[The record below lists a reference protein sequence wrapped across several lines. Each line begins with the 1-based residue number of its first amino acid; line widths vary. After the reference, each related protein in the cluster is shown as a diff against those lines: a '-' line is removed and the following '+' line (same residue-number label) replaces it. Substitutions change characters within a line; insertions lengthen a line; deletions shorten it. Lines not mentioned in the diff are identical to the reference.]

1 MKDKTMAEITAA
13 LVKDLREKT
22 GAGMMDCKNALN
34 ETKGDI
40 EAAVDWL
47 RKKGLSKAAKK
58 SDRIAAEGLI
68 GMTAAGTKGTVVE
81 VNSET
86 DFVAKNDTFQGLVK
100 NITTVAA
107 KAGTDVAVISAA
119 SYPTGGTVAEA
130 IANAIATVGEN
141 MTLRRAASLSVGSG
155 VVATYMH
162 NATTEGLGRI
172 GVLVGIEST
181 GKADELLTFGRQ
193 VGMHVA
199 AMNPV
204 ALDGSSVDP
213 AIMEREKAILME
225 KNAGKPAHVLEKIVE
240 SGLKSYFKE
249 VTLLDQPFALDG
261 SKTVGQAAKEMEG
274 KAGAPVKIT
283 GFVRY
288 ALGEGIEKK
297 VDDFAAEVAAA
308 AKG

>member
-1 MKDKTMAEITAA
+1 MADITAA
-13 LVKDLREKT
+13 LVKELREKT
-22 GAGMMDCKNALN
+22 GAGMMDCKNALT
-34 ETKGDI
+34 EVGGDI
-40 EAAVDWL
+40 EAGVDWL

-68 GMTAAGTKGTVVE
+68 GLTAAGTKGTVVE

-100 NITTVAA
+100 AITAVAA
-107 KAGTDVAVISAA
+107 KIGTDVETIKASAF
-119 SYPTGGTVAEA
+119 PTGGTVADA
-130 IANAIATVGEN
+130 LANAIATVGEN
-141 MTLRRAASLSVGSG
+141 MTLRRATSLSVGSG
-155 VVATYMH
+155 VVASYMH
-162 NATTEGLGRI
+162 TSISEGLGRI
-172 GVLVGIEST
+172 GVLVALEST
-181 GKADELLTFGRQ
+181 GNAEALNAFGRQ
-193 VGMHVA
+193 VAMHIA
-199 AMNPV
+199 ATNPV

-213 AIMEREKAILME
+213 GVLEREKAILRD
-225 KNAGKPAHVLEKIVE
+225 KNAGKPDHVMDKIIE

-249 VTLLDQPFALDG
+249 VTLLDQSFVIDP
-261 SKTVGQAAKEMEG
+261 SKTVAQAAKEMEG

-308 AKG
+308 VAG

>member
-1 MKDKTMAEITAA
+1 MAEITAA
-13 LVKDLREKT
+13 LVKELREKT
-22 GAGMMDCKNALN
+22 GAGMMDCKGALN
-34 ETKGDI
+34 ETGGDI

-68 GMTAAGTKGTVVE
+68 GLVSDGAKGTVVE

-100 NITTVAA
+100 AITAVAHA
-107 KAGTDVAVISAA
+107 AGSDVEAIRAA
-119 SYPTGGTVAEA
+119 AYPGGGTVADA

-141 MTLRRAASLSVGSG
+141 MTLRRAASLTVGQG
-155 VVATYMH
+155 AVASYMH
-162 NATTEGLGRI
+162 TQISDGLGRI
-172 GVLVGIEST
+172 GVLVALESA
-181 GKADELLTFGRQ
+181 GKRDELLAFGRQ

-213 AIMEREKAILME
+213 AILEREKAILME
-225 KNAGKPAHVLEKIVE
+225 KNAGKPQHVMEKIVE

-249 VTLLDQPFALDG
+249 VTLLEQPFALDS
-261 SKTVGQAAKEMEG
+261 SKTVGQAAKEMES
-274 KAGAPVKIT
+274 KAGAPVKIA

-297 VDDFAAEVAAA
+297 ADDFAAEVAAA

>member
-1 MKDKTMAEITAA
+1 MAEITAA
-13 LVKDLREKT
+13 LVKELRDKT
-22 GAGMMDCKNALN
+22 GAGMMDCKAALN
-34 ETKGDI
+34 EVGGDI
-40 EAAVDWL
+40 EAGIDWL

-58 SDRIAAEGLI
+58 SDRVAAEGLI
-68 GMTAAGTKGTVVE
+68 GITTSGTKGTVVE

-100 NITTVAA
+100 AVTGVSHSV
-107 KAGTDVAVISAA
+107 GTDVEAIKAA
-119 SYPTGGTVAEA
+119 AYPTGGTVADA

-155 VVATYMH
+155 VIASYIHTQT
-162 NATTEGLGRI
+162 AEGLGRI
-172 GVLVGIEST
+172 GVIVAVEST
-181 GKADELLTFGRQ
+181 GNADVLNAFGRQ
-193 VGMHVA
+193 VGMHIA

-204 ALDGSSVDP
+204 ALDGSTVDP
-213 AIMEREKAILME
+213 AIIAREKAILME
-225 KNAGKPAHVLEKIVE
+225 KNAGKPANVMEKIVE

-249 VTLLDQPFALDG
+249 VTLLDQPFVVDG
-261 SKTVGQAAKEMEG
+261 AKTVGQAAKELEG
-274 KAGAPVKIT
+274 KAGAPVKIA

-308 AKG
+308 VKG

>member
-1 MKDKTMAEITAA
+1 MADITAA
-13 LVKDLREKT
+13 LVKELREKT
-22 GAGMMDCKNALN
+22 GAGMMDCKNALT
-34 ETKGDI
+34 EVGGDI
-40 EAAVDWL
+40 EAGVDWL

-68 GMTAAGTKGTVVE
+68 GLTAAGTKGTVVE

-100 NITTVAA
+100 AITAVAA
-107 KAGTDVAVISAA
+107 KVGTDVEAIKASA
-119 SYPTGGTVAEA
+119 YPTGGTVADA

-155 VVATYMH
+155 VVANYMH
-162 NATTEGLGRI
+162 TSISEGLGRI
-172 GVLVGIEST
+172 GVLVALEST
-181 GKADELLTFGRQ
+181 GNAEALNAFGRQ
-193 VGMHVA
+193 VAMHIA
-199 AMNPV
+199 ATNPV

-213 AIMEREKAILME
+213 AVLEREKAILRD
-225 KNAGKPAHVLEKIVE
+225 KNAGKPDHVMDKIIE

-249 VTLLDQPFALDG
+249 VTLLDQAFVIDP
-261 SKTVGQAAKEMEG
+261 SKTVGQAAKELEG

-308 AKG
+308 VAG